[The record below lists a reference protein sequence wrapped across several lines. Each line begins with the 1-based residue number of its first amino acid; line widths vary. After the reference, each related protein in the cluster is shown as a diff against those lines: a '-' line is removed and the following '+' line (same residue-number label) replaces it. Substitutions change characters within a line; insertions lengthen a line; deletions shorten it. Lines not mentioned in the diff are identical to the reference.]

1 MAFNLASIRK
11 GPQAL
16 PPRIVIYGEHGL
28 GKSTFAAGAPNPIFI
43 QTEDGLSALD
53 VASFPLAKTHD
64 EVLQAVGAL
73 YDEEHD
79 FETVVLDST
88 DWAEKLIWSYVS
100 RKHDKASIED
110 FGYGKGFGFAAE
122 ELGNLLAGLNALRT
136 ERGMAVVLTAHA
148 QVRRFDDPT
157 SASYDR
163 FELALHK
170 TASALVSEWADV
182 IAFASHDAVVR
193 TEEVGFKKTIKKA
206 VGTERVIHLERT
218 PAFNA
223 KNRYQLPP
231 KLPLSWDA
239 FAEALTESQQNRAA

>member
-28 GKSTFAAGAPNPIFI
+28 GKSTFGASAPNPIFI
-43 QTEDGLSALD
+43 QTEDGLASLD
-53 VASFPLAKTHD
+53 VASFPLAARHED
-64 EVLQAVGAL
+64 VLEAVGAL
-73 YDEEHD
+73 YAEEHD
-79 FETVVLDST
+79 YQTVVLDSL
-88 DWAEKLIWSYVS
+88 DWAEKLIWSYVA

-110 FGYGKGFGFAAE
+110 FGYGRGFTFAAE
-122 ELGNLLAGLNALRT
+122 ALAELLAGLNALRT

-148 QVRRFDDPT
+148 QVKRFDDPT

-170 TASALVSEWADV
+170 AASALVSEWADV
-182 IAFASHDAVVR
+182 IGFASHDIVVR
-193 TEEVGFKKTIKKA
+193 TEEAGFNKKLKKA
-206 VGTERVIHLERT
+206 VASDRVIYTERA

-223 KNRYQLPP
+223 KNRYSLPP
-231 KLPLSWDA
+231 KLPLSWDS
-239 FAEALTESQQNRAA
+239 FSSALAESQR

>member
-53 VASFPLAKTHD
+53 VASFPLATQHE
-64 EVLQAVGAL
+64 EVLEAIGTL
-73 YDEEHD
+73 FDEKHD
-79 FETVVLDST
+79 FETVVLDSM
-88 DWAEKLIWSYVS
+88 DWAEKLIWSYVAK
-100 RKHDKASIED
+100 KHDKASIED
-110 FGYGKGFGFAAE
+110 FGYGKGFMFAAE
-122 ELGNLLAGLNALRT
+122 AMAELLAGLNALRT

-182 IAFASHDAVVR
+182 IAFAAHDTVVR
-193 TEEVGFKKTIKKA
+193 TEDAGFNKKLKKA
-206 VGTERVIHLERT
+206 VASERVIHLERQ

-223 KNRYQLPP
+223 KNRDQLPA
-231 KLPLSWDA
+231 KLPLSWEA
-239 FAEALTESQQNRAA
+239 FSHALTESQAR

>member
-28 GKSTFAAGAPNPIFI
+28 GKSTFGASAPNPIFI
-43 QTEDGLSALD
+43 QTEDGLASLN
-53 VASFPLAKTHD
+53 VASFPLATAH
-64 EVLQAVGAL
+64 EQVLEAVGTL
-73 YDEEHD
+73 YNEKHD
-79 FETVVLDST
+79 FETVVLDSL
-88 DWAEKLIWSYVS
+88 DWAEKLVWSYVA
-100 RKHDKASIED
+100 RKHDKQSIED
-110 FGYGKGFGFAAE
+110 FGYGKGYTVAAE
-122 ELGNLLAGLNALRT
+122 AMGELLAGLNALRV
-136 ERGMAVVLTAHA
+136 ERGMAVILTAHA

-170 TASALVSEWADV
+170 AASALVSEWADV
-182 IAFASHDAVVR
+182 IAFATHDTIVR
-193 TEEVGFKKTIKKA
+193 TEEAGFNKKLKKA
-206 VGTERVIHLERT
+206 VASDRVVYVERA

-223 KNRYQLPP
+223 KNRYGLPP

-239 FAEALTESQQNRAA
+239 FSSALAESQR

>member
-28 GKSTFAAGAPNPIFI
+28 GKSTFAAGAPKPIFI
-43 QTEDGLSALD
+43 PTEDGLASLD
-53 VASFPLAKTHD
+53 VASFPLATTHD
-64 EVLQAVGAL
+64 QVLQAIGTL
-73 YDEEHD
+73 FSEDHD
-79 FETVVLDST
+79 FETVVLDSA
-88 DWAEKLIWSYVS
+88 DWAEKLIWSHVANA
-100 RKHDKASIED
+100 HDKNNIED
-110 FGYGKGFGFAAE
+110 FGYGKGFTFAAQ

-136 ERGMAVVLTAHA
+136 TKGMAVVLTAHA

-163 FELALHK
+163 FELSLHK
-170 TASALVSEWADV
+170 AASALLSEWADV
-182 IAFASHDAVVR
+182 VAFASHDAVVR
-193 TEEVGFKKTIKKA
+193 SEDVGFKKTIKKA
-206 VGTERVIHLERT
+206 VGHERVIHVERQ

-223 KNRYQLPP
+223 KNRYSLPA

-239 FAEALTESQQNRAA
+239 FAEALAESHASRAA